1 MKNMSKAQE
10 SLQAPPPGWRL
21 SVITEAVAGVSK
33 KSGASMLTLT
43 TEIAEGGEFDGIS
56 ANDYLITDGSAKG
69 AGIAKK
75 KLRGIATPL
84 VLQALDTDAEIPDHV
99 LAQEMVGV
107 KLFVLYG
114 NEQMMGKA
122 NKDDPNAPY
131 DTPLTT
137 TDATTGKTV
146 PLNKL
151 TVQNYS
157 RSAPPAAAGQT
168 NIGQVAPPPAPA
180 QFVPQQA
187 VPTQGQP
194 VFQPQQPYPTQAVQQ
209 PYPGQVAAGYGNVP
223 PLQGAPAPQGAFPGF
238 NPAFPQQGFAPPQ
251 QGFAP
256 PQNVAQPA
264 WNGGQAVQQPEAPV
278 KAGRGKKNAAGEA

>member
-43 TEIAEGGEFDGIS
+43 VEIDEGGEYDGLS

-75 KLRGIATPL
+75 KLRGIATPMA
-84 VLQALDTDAEIPDHV
+84 LQALDTDAEIPDHV

-107 KLFVLYG
+107 KLFVLFG

-122 NKDDPNAPY
+122 NKDDPSAPY

-137 TDATTGKTV
+137 VDATGKTV

-157 RSAPPAAAGQT
+157 RSAPPALAGQA

-187 VPTQGQP
+187 VPMQGQP
-194 VFQPQQPYPTQAVQQ
+194 VFQPQQ

-223 PLQGAPAPQGAFPGF
+223 PLQGGPTPQGTFPGF
-238 NPAFPQQGFAPPQ
+238 NPAFPQQQGFAPPQ